1 MTSPSD
7 EQLERQ
13 LRSLTAPPTDSAS
26 IWRRALS
33 EAKWSPA
40 GRDSRTP
47 RWKRWGAGLGVV
59 ACLGFVG
66 VAIGVTMW
74 PAVQEAREV
83 AVGRSPPYIYA
94 QDSPGDSVMASAKSL
109 DYADGTDYDD
119 FLGRDAQKTVDL
131 WLLARSGGSTPK
143 QFITPSAERT
153 STPWHKDQLFPDL
166 DPMASGQRQ
175 VIRKATIELTTD
187 DVSKAFHKAQLI
199 VNEGLGEFVQESALT
214 GSGETAQADLTIRVA
229 AGRLSEVLQALRELG
244 EVESERRGGQDV
256 TTQVVDVEARLRN
269 ERRVETEL
277 LDLFDKRKDAPLSEV
292 LQLRAKLGEVR
303 REIER
308 LTAQRDRLSRLV
320 SLATVLVFIRTPE
333 GQRHSDIGA
342 SAYFG
347 EVLGSAWRR
356 GWTFLA
362 DTVALVF
369 SVFVGGLIWW
379 VLIAFA
385 ILGIRRVRRRGSGG

>member
-40 GRDSRTP
+40 GRGLGAQSR
-47 RWKRWGAGLGVV
+47 KRWGAGLGVV
-59 ACLGFVG
+59 ACLAFIGVVVG
-66 VAIGVTMW
+66 VAMWLPVQASSGV
-74 PAVQEAREV
+74 AREL
-83 AVGRSPPYIYA
+83 APPYAYPARSPRPMSTP
-94 QDSPGDSVMASAKSL
+94 QSPA
-109 DYADGTDYDD
+109 YADGSFYAGTTM
-119 FLGRDAQKTVDL
+119 LDADAEKRVDL
-131 WLLARSGGSTPK
+131 WTLARSRGSPPK
-143 QFITPSAERT
+143 QFMSPSTTVAQAG
-153 STPWHKDQLFPDL
+153 KL
-166 DPMASGQRQ
+166 DDGAASGQRH
-175 VIRKATIELTTD
+175 VIRKASIELTTD

-199 VNEGLGEFVQESALT
+199 VNEGLGEFVQESAMT

-229 AGRLSEVLQALRELG
+229 AGRLSQVLQALRELG
-244 EVESERRGGQDV
+244 EVQSEHRGGQDV

-369 SVFVGGLIWW
+369 GVFVGGLIWW

-385 ILGIRRVRRRGSGG
+385 ILGIRRVRRRGAGG

>member
-1 MTSPSD
+1 
-7 EQLERQ
+7 
-13 LRSLTAPPTDSAS
+13 
-26 IWRRALS
+26 
-33 EAKWSPA
+33 
-40 GRDSRTP
+40 
-47 RWKRWGAGLGVV
+47 
-59 ACLGFVG
+59 
-66 VAIGVTMW
+66 MW
-74 PAVQEAREV
+74 PAAQGAREV
-83 AVGRSPPYIYA
+83 AVGRSPPNIYA
-94 QDSPGDSVMASAKSL
+94 QDSASAQSRG
-109 DYADGTDYDD
+109 YADGTAFDGL
-119 FLGRDAQKTVDL
+119 FGRDAEKTVDL
-131 WLLARSGGSTPK
+131 WLQSRSSRSNPK
-143 QFITPSAERT
+143 QFLAPSTTVDQAET
-153 STPWHKDQLFPDL
+153 LGDGAGF
-166 DPMASGQRQ
+166 GQRH

-229 AGRLSEVLQALRELG
+229 AGRLSQVLQALRELG

-385 ILGIRRVRRRGSGG
+385 ILGIRRVRRRGAGG